1 MNSTMKY
8 GRDYTLQERLANQ
21 EFTRKRYRKKMD
33 ILMNEEDE
41 QDEAHLQ
48 ARQVKRR
55 FFPEGE
61 AELTQLM
68 KKLNLLRG
76 GAQGER
82 EQDKAVIQKYTT
94 KRKLTNVQQ
103 DEEIKRRKTM
113 EHIGKNIKAYAPM
126 DVASLPIDIVFFIL
140 DKMLEAI
147 DHARFAVVCKEW
159 QSLAEHYNRERQP

>member
-1 MNSTMKY
+1 MK
-8 GRDYTLQERLANQ
+8 N
-21 EFTRKRYRKKMD
+21 
-33 ILMNEEDE
+33 
-41 QDEAHLQ
+41 
-48 ARQVKRR
+48 
-55 FFPEGE
+55 
-61 AELTQLM
+61 
-68 KKLNLLRG
+68 LNLPRG

-82 EQDKAVIQKYTT
+82 EQDTAVIQKYTT

-126 DVASLPIDIVFFIL
+126 DVASLPIDIVFLIL

-159 QSLAEHYNRERQP
+159 QSLAEQYNRERQHWCKVHPPMLCIPTQSHGSNDKTAMLYSLSEGKLYSNIKLPVPERQKTFFSRKSETTCFV